1 MDGRRRTG
9 RFRFWLP
16 ALLWLPG
23 GIVADE
29 VLRTGS
35 VEHVMRSSS
44 LVALSAAAPFG
55 LPLALACQRLGR
67 LGYPGPALV
76 AVGRARRRRGGEPAR
91 PAARR
96 RSGDTGL
103 SSGLAGGV
111 AAHAAAPRPGIRPLV
126 TTTGEP
132 EVSRSVPA
140 RALTPPP
147 GRRQAG
153 CAAGRRRTLPPRP
166 VPAPRRRAA
175 GSTCRRAHQGAAVS
189 FAITEVSSTT
199 STSSRESFAKARHMA
214 TSSQE
219 SRGPCSTPV
228 ESSYTV

>member
-153 CAAGRRRTLPPRP
+153 CAAGRRRTLPPRS
-166 VPAPRRRAA
+166 VPAPRRRDDD
-175 GSTCRRAHQGAAVS
+175 GVDDPSWQVS
-189 FAITEVSSTT
+189 HCGEV
-199 STSSRESFAKARHMA
+199 A
-214 TSSQE
+214 
-219 SRGPCSTPV
+219 
-228 ESSYTV
+228 